1 MTEGSDLTPT
11 RRSRRDVVPA
21 SASRAPSAVPTPRWS
36 RRRGVLAVFAT
47 VAAFGFVVAYAGPT
61 GLAVSEAGAEAAQ
74 PVTLYASTLGDVQ
87 TLVTAADDDEV
98 PTFDRGN
105 YEVYVT
111 PTPTPTPE
119 PVAAANT
126 ESSGSSAG
134 GWAPPFVTPDPGSA
148 QAIAYDMVA
157 ARGWGDGEFSC
168 LVALWNKESG
178 WRVNAYNASS
188 GAYGIPQSLPGNKM
202 ASAGA
207 DWETNP
213 ATQIAWGLG
222 YIGGRYGAPCGAWGH
237 SQAVGWY

>member
-1 MTEGSDLTPT
+1 MTDGSDLTPARRT
-11 RRSRRDVVPA
+11 RREVAPA
-21 SASRAPSAVPTPRWS
+21 VAAGRAPAAPAVRWS

-47 VAAFGFVVAYAGPT
+47 VAAFGFVAAYAGPT
-61 GLAVSEAGAEAAQ
+61 GVALSEAGAEAT
-74 PVTLYASTLGDVQ
+74 PPITLYASTLGDAQ
-87 TLVTAADDDEV
+87 TLVTAADDEEI

-119 PVAAANT
+119 PVVASQ
-126 ESSGSSAG
+126 SSSSSASAT
-134 GWAPPFVTPDPGSA
+134 GWAPPFVTPDPGTA
-148 QAIAYDMVA
+148 QAIAYEMVA

-222 YIGGRYGAPCGAWGH
+222 YIGGRYGTPW
-237 SQAVGWY
+237 